1 MNTVMVIEDEAR
13 FRKDLVDFLTL
24 CGFQAEGAG
33 TIAEYRLA
41 TTGGKTHDIVIV
53 DVGLPDGCGFDLVR
67 QIRHA
72 DQKGII
78 LLTALSDSDD
88 RINGYDSGAD
98 LYLVKD
104 STLREI
110 EAAIRSLLR
119 RTATADQT
127 GNPHSETWHLD
138 CLNWRLIAP
147 NQQSLTL
154 TATEFKL
161 VRVLLENPGNVCP
174 RDQRAAVIAR
184 PQVNFDDRYLDAAIS
199 RIRRKIDAQT
209 KTTAPIKVVYGIGY
223 TFTGPALIQ

>member
-1 MNTVMVIEDEAR
+1 MNTVMVIEDESR
-13 FRKDLVDFLTL
+13 FRKDLVDFLCL

-33 TIAEYRLA
+33 TIAEYHCALA
-41 TTGGKTHDIVIV
+41 DGKTHDIVIV

-67 QIRHA
+67 QMRNA
-72 DQKGII
+72 DQNGII
-78 LLTALSDSDD
+78 LLTALGDSDD

-119 RTATADQT
+119 RTAPADPT
-127 GNPHSETWHLD
+127 TRPDSGTWHLD

-161 VRVLLENPGNVCP
+161 VKVLLENPGDVCP
-174 RDQRAAVIAR
+174 RDQLAAVIAR
-184 PQVNFDDRYLDAAIS
+184 PQVNFDDRYLDAVIS
-199 RIRRKIDAQT
+199 RVRRKIDTQT
-209 KTTAPIKVVYGIGY
+209 ETTAPIKVVYGIGY
-223 TFTGPALIQ
+223 TFTGPALVQ